1 MKNEDSTKEAMEKII
16 FLMQKE
22 TIKIVK
28 IYDKKQ
34 VLTKE
39 QSRFL
44 YLITDFLKKYT
55 KLENGKQA

>member
-1 MKNEDSTKEAMEKII
+1 MKNEDTTKEAMEKII

-22 TIKIVK
+22 TMKIVK
-28 IYDKKQ
+28 TFNKTKE
-34 VLTKE
+34 LTKE

-44 YLITDFLKKYT
+44 YLMTDFLKKYT